1 MKLTNKNYLNILLW
15 LFYDMKLKHIIS
27 RLTKCDNVPL
37 EDINIIT
44 NWICRSGAPGGG
56 TVYEVYTSTNVKQKE
71 VSDVPSGTSKTS
83 NVLGRWAGSGKKER
97 KKEENN
103 KNYINFM
110 RSVTQRA

>member
-1 MKLTNKNYLNILLW
+1 
-15 LFYDMKLKHIIS
+15 
-27 RLTKCDNVPL
+27 
-37 EDINIIT
+37 
-44 NWICRSGAPGGG
+44 
-56 TVYEVYTSTNVKQKE
+56 VKQKE
-71 VSDVPSGTSKTS
+71 VSDVPSGTSKAS